1 MSGISRPMLDPW
13 IEVDRDAL
21 EELEETYEQTMQ
33 WIQNDYAI
41 NLKSSMQI
49 KQLFR
54 QNLYIA
60 LPNTKTE
67 TIEQHLETFPDN
79 SVEYELIQGIVYYK
93 KMQYAIKN
101 YIRHYLNSNGRVYLT
116 RGVNGIEQI
125 NHRPLP
131 GSPEILQCIT
141 DAGNGLKLK
150 RRNNEVVGLIQ
161 KGIKI

>member
-1 MSGISRPMLDPW
+1 MLDPW
-13 IEVDRDAL
+13 IEVDNEAL
-21 EELEETYEQTMQ
+21 EELKKTYEQTME
-33 WIQNDYAI
+33 WIQSDYQI

-54 QNLYIA
+54 QSLSIA
-60 LPNTKTE
+60 IPDTKTE
-67 TIEQHLETFPDN
+67 TIEQHLDKFPEN
-79 SVEYELIQGIVYYK
+79 SLEYEVIQGIVYYQ

-101 YIRHYLNSNGRVYLT
+101 YIQHYLNSDGRVYLT
-116 RGVNGIEQI
+116 RGVNGIEQT

-141 DAGNGLKLK
+141 DAGSGLKLK
-150 RRNNEVVGLIQ
+150 RRNNEVIGLIQ